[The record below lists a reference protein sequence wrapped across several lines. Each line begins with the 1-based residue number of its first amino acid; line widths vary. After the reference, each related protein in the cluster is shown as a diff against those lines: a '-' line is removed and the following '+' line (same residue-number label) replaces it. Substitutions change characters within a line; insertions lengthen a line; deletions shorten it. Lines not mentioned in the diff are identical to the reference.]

1 MKKKLNCVLLVD
13 DNESDNF
20 FHKRVI
26 EQSGITDFIATA
38 LNGQEAIDFLTTKLE
53 MGLGDHSF
61 PRPAL
66 IFLDINMPIMDGWE
80 FLEEYQK
87 LDEIQKGEVVI
98 IMLSASLNSAD
109 MTRTEET
116 LGSGSF
122 LFKPLTSQM
131 VGEIMQK
138 HFAEYL

>member
-26 EQSGITDFIATA
+26 EQAGITDFIGVA
-38 LNGQEAIDFLTTKLE
+38 LNGQEAIDFLTTKWE
-53 MGLGDHSF
+53 MGQQESSF

-66 IFLDINMPIMDGWE
+66 IFLDINMPVMNGWE

-87 LDEIQKGEVVI
+87 LDDVHKGKVVI
-98 IMLSASLNSAD
+98 MMLSASLNQAD
-109 MTRTEET
+109 INRTEKT
-116 LGSGSF
+116 LGSDCF
-122 LFKPLTSQM
+122 LYKPLTLKM
-131 VGEIMQK
+131 LGEIMQK
-138 HFAEYL
+138 HFPEYL